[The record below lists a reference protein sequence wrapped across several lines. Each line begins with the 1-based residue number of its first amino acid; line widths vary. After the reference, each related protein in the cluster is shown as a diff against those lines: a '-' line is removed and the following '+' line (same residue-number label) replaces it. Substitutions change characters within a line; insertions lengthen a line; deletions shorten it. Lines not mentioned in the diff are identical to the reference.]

1 MTLIVEMRDLT
12 HRYGATLALDHLN
25 LQIPEGAIF
34 GFIGPNGAGKTTT
47 MRILTTLLVPSGG
60 DARVGGFS
68 VLTAPRDVRRL
79 VGFMP
84 DFFGVYDNMKV
95 WEYLD
100 FFGHAYSI
108 PAPRRA
114 GLIADLL
121 ELVDLDHKRDDF
133 VMDLSRGMK
142 QRLSLA
148 RTMIH
153 DPRLLILDEPASNLD
168 PRARI
173 ELREL
178 LKELRALGKTIMI
191 SSHILTEL
199 AEMCTHIAIIERGR
213 LLAAGDVQ
221 TILRSLQP
229 HRTLELRVL
238 TAADRA
244 EALLRAQPDVL
255 DVRLGAAGAPDAVPV
270 PPDDDDGAAS
280 GERAAHMPGVAEAVT
295 TRSADSAS
303 LAQPTTLLVDYA
315 GDERGMGELL
325 TLLVANGVGI
335 SRFAEQS
342 SGLEDIFMQVTK
354 GVVQ

>member
-108 PAPRRA
+108 PAPRRV
-114 GLIADLL
+114 GLIDDLL

-221 TILRSLQP
+221 MILRSLQP

-244 EALLRAQPDVL
+244 EALLRDQPDVL
-255 DVRLGAAGAPDAVPV
+255 DVRLGVADVSDAVPAL
-270 PPDDDDGAAS
+270 PGDDDAAAS
-280 GERAAHMPGVAEAVT
+280 GELAAPAQSVAAEV
-295 TRSADSAS
+295 

-315 GDERGMGELL
+315 GDERGMGALL

-335 SRFAEQS
+335 SRFTEQS

-354 GVVQ
+354 GIVQ